1 MSTNLAVEL
10 KKSDVDKV
18 EQEAKQVIQQVAN
31 TDNLQLDELMD
42 QIGRMGQ
49 RTMEK
54 AGQSLEMLQRPVNDM
69 VAGKRSEVGNNI
81 LRLRTEIDSLSKS
94 KQLSFIDKIMRKT
107 PLKNYVYKYQSVK
120 TNVDAIIVSLRNG
133 KDTLEEN
140 MAYMRNLKR
149 TSIEEVYNL
158 QMRIEMGNQLK
169 KLFEE
174 EIAKPEN
181 ANRKTTLERGL
192 RKVVTRIQSFTEM
205 IMLYQQAIAGTDIIN
220 DNNDKLI
227 DSVDATID
235 KTQHLITVSAMIAM
249 ALQDQMQTIEAVNT
263 ANQTL
268 QNMFEENSRMLKETT
283 QKTNDLLGKP
293 AMQLE
298 AVERAM
304 GDLFAA
310 MDMYEQSNRTIIKS
324 ATEQT
329 GRMTEINKRMNDRLG
344 LMQAGGGEAEPS
356 RVTAGQQTESQRL
369 QSISNLLE

>member
-1 MSTNLAVEL
+1 MSTNLSVEL
-10 KKSDVDKV
+10 KKNDMEKV
-18 EQEAKQVIQQVAN
+18 EQEAKQVIQKVAN
-31 TDNLQLDELMD
+31 TDNMQLDELMD

-94 KQLSFIDKIMRKT
+94 KQVGFFDKIMRKT
-107 PLKNYVYKYQSVK
+107 PLKNYIYKYQSVK
-120 TNVDAIIVSLRNG
+120 TNVDAIVMSLRNG

-158 QMRIEMGNQLK
+158 QMRIAMGNRLK
-169 KLFEE
+169 ALFEE

-181 ANRKTTLERGL
+181 AGRKPTLERGL

-205 IMLYQQAIAGTDIIN
+205 ILLYQQAIAGTDIIN

-249 ALQDQMQTIEAVNT
+249 ALQDQMETIEAVNT

-283 QKTNDLLGKP
+283 QKTNELLGKP

-304 GDLFAA
+304 GDLFTA
-310 MDMYEQSNRTIIKS
+310 MDLYEQSNRTIIKS

-329 GRMTEINKRMNDRLG
+329 GRMTEINQKMSDRLG
-344 LMQAGGGEAEPS
+344 LMQGSGTDSEPA
-356 RVTAGQQTESQRL
+356 RVAAGQSEAQRL
-369 QSISNLLE
+369 QSISSLLE

>member
-1 MSTNLAVEL
+1 MSMNLAVDL
-10 KKSDVDKV
+10 KKDDVAKV
-18 EQEAKQVIQQVAN
+18 EQEAKQVIQKVAN

-69 VAGKRSEVGNNI
+69 VSGKRSEVGGNI

-94 KQLSFIDKIMRKT
+94 KQLGFFDKIMRKT
-107 PLKNYVYKYQSVK
+107 PLKNYIYKYQSVK
-120 TNVDAIIVSLRNG
+120 TNVDAIVVSLRNG

-158 QMRIEMGNQLK
+158 QMRIAMGNRLK
-169 KLFEE
+169 TLFEE

-181 ANRKTTLERGL
+181 AGRKTTLERGL

-249 ALQDQMQTIEAVNT
+249 ALQDQMETIEAVNT

-304 GDLFAA
+304 GDLFTA
-310 MDMYEQSNRTIIKS
+310 MDLYEQSNRTIIKS

-329 GRMTEINKRMNDRLG
+329 GRMTEINKKMNDRLG
-344 LMQAGGGEAEPS
+344 LMQSGGSAEPE
-356 RVTAGQQTESQRL
+356 RVTAGQQSEAQRL
-369 QSISNLLE
+369 QSISNLLD

>member
-1 MSTNLAVEL
+1 MSINLAVDL
-10 KKSDVDKV
+10 KKDDVDKV
-18 EQEAKQVIQQVAN
+18 EQEAKQVIQKVAN

-69 VAGKRSEVGNNI
+69 VSGKRSEVGSNI

-94 KQLSFIDKIMRKT
+94 KQLGFFDKIMRKT
-107 PLKNYVYKYQSVK
+107 PLKNYIYKYQSVK
-120 TNVDAIIVSLRNG
+120 TNVDAIVVSLRNG

-158 QMRIEMGNQLK
+158 QMRIAMGNRLK
-169 KLFEE
+169 TLFEE

-181 ANRKTTLERGL
+181 AGRKTALERGL

-249 ALQDQMQTIEAVNT
+249 ALQDQMETIEAVNT

-304 GDLFAA
+304 GDLFTA
-310 MDMYEQSNRTIIKS
+310 MDLYEQSNRTIIKS

-329 GRMTEINKRMNDRLG
+329 GRMTEINKQMHDRLG
-344 LMQAGGGEAEPS
+344 LMQGGSSAEPE
-356 RVTAGQQTESQRL
+356 RVTAGQQSEAQRL
-369 QSISNLLE
+369 QSISNLLD

>member
-1 MSTNLAVEL
+1 MSMNLAVEL
-10 KKSDVDKV
+10 KKDDADKI
-18 EQEAKQVIQQVAN
+18 EQEAKQVIQKVAN

-69 VAGKRSEVGNNI
+69 VSGKRSEVGGNI

-94 KQLSFIDKIMRKT
+94 KQLGFFDKIMRKT
-107 PLKNYVYKYQSVK
+107 PLKNYIYKYQSVK
-120 TNVDAIIVSLRNG
+120 TNVDAIVISLRNG

-158 QMRIEMGNQLK
+158 QMRIAMGNRLK
-169 KLFEE
+169 ALFEE

-181 ANRKTTLERGL
+181 AGRKTTLERGL

-249 ALQDQMQTIEAVNT
+249 ALQDQMETIEAVNT

-283 QKTNDLLGKP
+283 QKTNELLGKP

-304 GDLFAA
+304 GDLFTA
-310 MDMYEQSNRTIIKS
+310 MDLYEQSNRTIIKS

-329 GRMTEINKRMNDRLG
+329 GRMTEINQKMNERLG
-344 LMQAGGGEAEPS
+344 LMQGGGASEPA
-356 RVTAGQQTESQRL
+356 RVTAGQQAESQRL
-369 QSISNLLE
+369 QSISNLLD

>member
-1 MSTNLAVEL
+1 MSMNLAVEL
-10 KKSDVDKV
+10 KKNDMDKV
-18 EQEAKQVIQQVAN
+18 EQEAKQVIQKVAN
-31 TDNLQLDELMD
+31 TDNLQLDDLMD

-69 VAGKRSEVGNNI
+69 VSGKRSEVGSNI
-81 LRLRTEIDSLSKS
+81 LRLRSEIDSLSKS
-94 KQLSFIDKIMRKT
+94 QQLGFFDKLMRKT
-107 PLKNYVYKYQSVK
+107 PLKNYIYKYQSVK
-120 TNVDAIIVSLRNG
+120 TNVDAIVVSLRNG

-149 TSIEEVYNL
+149 TAIEEVYNL
-158 QMRIEMGNQLK
+158 QMRIAMGNRLK
-169 KLFEE
+169 ALFEE

-181 ANRKTTLERGL
+181 EGRKTTLERGL

-205 IMLYQQAIAGTDIIN
+205 ILLYQQAIAGADIIN

-249 ALQDQMQTIEAVNT
+249 ALQDQMETIEAVNT

-268 QNMFEENSRMLKETT
+268 QNMFEDNSRMLKETT

-293 AMQLE
+293 AMQME

-304 GDLFAA
+304 GDLFSA
-310 MDMYEQSNRTIIKS
+310 MDLYEQSNRTIIQS

-329 GRMTEINKRMNDRLG
+329 GRMTEINKQMHSRLG
-344 LMQAGGGEAEPS
+344 LMQGSPEGSEPA
-356 RVTAGQQTESQRL
+356 RVSAGQQNEAQRL
-369 QSISNLLE
+369 QSISSLLE

>member
-1 MSTNLAVEL
+1 MSMNLAINL
-10 KKSDVDKV
+10 KKDDAAKV
-18 EQEAKQVIQQVAN
+18 EQEAKQVIQKVAN

-69 VAGKRSEVGNNI
+69 VSGKRSEVGNNI

-94 KQLSFIDKIMRKT
+94 KQLGFFDKLMRKT

-120 TNVDAIIVSLRNG
+120 TNVDAIVVSLRNG

-158 QMRIEMGNQLK
+158 QMRIAMGNRLK
-169 KLFEE
+169 TLFEE

-181 ANRKTTLERGL
+181 AGRKTTLERGL

-249 ALQDQMQTIEAVNT
+249 ALQDQMETIEAVNT

-283 QKTNDLLGKP
+283 QKTNELLGKP

-304 GDLFAA
+304 GDLFTA
-310 MDMYEQSNRTIIKS
+310 MDLYEQSNRTIIKS

-329 GRMTEINKRMNDRLG
+329 GRMTEINKKMNDRLG
-344 LMQAGGGEAEPS
+344 LMQKGDSAEPA
-356 RVTAGQQTESQRL
+356 RVTAGQQSEDRRL
-369 QSISNLLE
+369 QSISNLLD

>member
-1 MSTNLAVEL
+1 MSMNLAVDL
-10 KKSDVDKV
+10 KKDDVAKV
-18 EQEAKQVIQQVAN
+18 EQEAKQVIQKVAN

-69 VAGKRSEVGNNI
+69 VSGKRSEVGGNI

-94 KQLSFIDKIMRKT
+94 KQLGFFDKIMRKT
-107 PLKNYVYKYQSVK
+107 PLKNYIYKYQSVK
-120 TNVDAIIVSLRNG
+120 TNVDAIVVSLRNG

-158 QMRIEMGNQLK
+158 QMRIAMGNRLK
-169 KLFEE
+169 ILFEE

-181 ANRKTTLERGL
+181 AGRKTTLERGL

-249 ALQDQMQTIEAVNT
+249 ALQDQMETIEAVNT

-304 GDLFAA
+304 GDLFTA
-310 MDMYEQSNRTIIKS
+310 MDLYEQSNRTIIKS

-329 GRMTEINKRMNDRLG
+329 GRMTEINKKMNDRLG
-344 LMQAGGGEAEPS
+344 LMQKGDSAEPA
-356 RVTAGQQTESQRL
+356 RVTAGQQSDDQRL
-369 QSISNLLE
+369 QSISNLLD